1 LALGTPF
8 PELQP
13 ARAMTFLFDIGKVLL
28 DFHFEP
34 SLATLLPPGI
44 PDGTGRLEVLLEK
57 KDDFE
62 SGRIPMEEYVPWA
75 IERLGAPVAEA
86 DFLHAW
92 RNIFTPV
99 DPMWRVVESLAAGG
113 HRLILFSNTNGI
125 HCPWIFEN
133 YDIFRHFPE
142 AVLSFEAGSIKPEPE
157 IYHHAIGVHGLKPAE
172 TRYIDDLPA
181 NIETGKQLGF
191 RTWQYDLNDHPAF
204 ERWLADEL
212 MAG

>member
-1 LALGTPF
+1 
-8 PELQP
+8 
-13 ARAMTFLFDIGKVLL
+13 MTFLFDIGKVLL

-34 SLATLLPPGI
+34 SLAKLLPPET
-44 PDGTGRLEVLLEK
+44 PDAMQRLTVLLEK

-62 SGRIPMEEYVPWA
+62 AGRIPVEEYVPWA
-75 IERLGAPVAEA
+75 IERLGSGVPHD

-99 DPMWRVVESLAAGG
+99 EPMWRVVESLAAGG

-204 ERWLADEL
+204 ERWLAAEL
-212 MAG
+212 MAGEPVSR